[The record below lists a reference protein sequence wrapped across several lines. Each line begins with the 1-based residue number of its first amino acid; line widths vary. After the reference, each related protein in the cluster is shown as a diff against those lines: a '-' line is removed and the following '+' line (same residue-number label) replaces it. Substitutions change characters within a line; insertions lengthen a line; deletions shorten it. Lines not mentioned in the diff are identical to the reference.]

1 MPWQRKLGRPT
12 DQRKAILRSLVSS
25 LIQYGKIETTVT
37 RAKEVQP
44 IADKLI
50 SLAVKECDNFTTKQ
64 VKISAAVLDS
74 KGKKMT
80 QSKKSKNDN
89 SYDVVEREVKTEMK
103 PVDSPTR
110 LHARRQMITWLYKAK
125 DKDGN
130 AINLANKLLDEIG
143 PQYKQK
149 NRLSGFTRTY
159 KLGPRKGDAAEM
171 VILELI
177 KD

>member
-25 LIQYGKIETTVT
+25 LIQYGKIETTET

-44 IADKLI
+44 IVDKLI

-64 VKISAAVLDS
+64 VKISTAVLDS
-74 KGKKMT
+74 KGKKIT
-80 QSKKSKNDN
+80 KTKKSKNDN
-89 SYDVVEREVKTEMK
+89 SYEVVDREVKTEMK

-110 LHARRQMITWLYKAK
+110 LHARKQMISWLYKAK

-130 AINLANKLLDEIG
+130 NINLANKLLDEIG
-143 PQYKQK
+143 PRFKEK
-149 NRLSGFTRTY
+149 NRVSGFTRTY
-159 KLGPRKGDAAEM
+159 KIGPRKGDAAEM

-177 KD
+177 KE

>member
-25 LIQYGKIETTVT
+25 LIQYGKIETTEM
-37 RAKEVQP
+37 RAKEVKP

-50 SLAVKECDNFTTKQ
+50 SLAVQECDNFTTKQ
-64 VKISAAVLDS
+64 TKISTAVLDS

-80 QSKKSKNDN
+80 KSKKSKNDN
-89 SYDVVEREVKTEMK
+89 SYEVVDREIKTEMK
-103 PVDSPTR
+103 PVDNPSR
-110 LHARRQMITWLYKAK
+110 LHARRVMISWLYKAK
-125 DKDGN
+125 DKNGKN
-130 AINLANKLLDEIG
+130 INLANKLMDEIG
-143 PQYKQK
+143 PRFKEK
-149 NRLSGFTRTY
+149 NRTSGFTRMY
-159 KLGPRKGDAAEM
+159 RIGPRKGDAAEM

>member
-12 DQRKAILRSLVSS
+12 DQRKAILRSLVTS
-25 LIQYGKIETTVT
+25 LIQYGRIETTET

-64 VKISAAVLDS
+64 VKVSAPVLDS

-89 SYDVVEREVKTEMK
+89 SYDVVEREEKTEMK
-103 PVDSPTR
+103 PVDSSSR
-110 LHARRQMITWLYKAK
+110 LHARRVMISWLYRAK
-125 DKDGN
+125 DDEGKN
-130 AINLANKLLDEIG
+130 INLANKLLDEIG
-143 PQYKQK
+143 PRFKQK
-149 NRLSGFTRTY
+149 NRTSGFTRIY
-159 KLGPRKGDAAEM
+159 KIGPRKGDAAEM

>member
-25 LIQYGKIETTVT
+25 LIQYGKIETTET

-50 SLAVKECDNFTTKQ
+50 SLAVKECDSFTTKQ
-64 VKISAAVLDS
+64 MKISAPVLDS
-74 KGKKMT
+74 KGMKMT
-80 QSKKSKNDN
+80 KSKKSRNDN

-103 PVDSPTR
+103 SVDSPTR
-110 LHARRQMITWLYKAK
+110 LHARRQMISWLYKAK

-130 AINLANKLLDEIG
+130 SINLANKLLDEIG
-143 PQYKQK
+143 PRFKEK
-149 NRLSGFTRTY
+149 NRSSGFTRTY
-159 KLGPRKGDAAEM
+159 KIGPRKGDAAEM

-177 KD
+177 KE